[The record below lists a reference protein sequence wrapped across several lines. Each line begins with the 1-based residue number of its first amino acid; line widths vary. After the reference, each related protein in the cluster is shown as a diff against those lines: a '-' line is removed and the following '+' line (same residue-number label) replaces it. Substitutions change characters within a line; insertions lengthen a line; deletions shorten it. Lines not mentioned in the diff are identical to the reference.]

1 MSAHPRKQS
10 KGKAITVFTVK
21 RRILVSVMTVGLAAS
36 ALTAC
41 SGTGGTAGPSG
52 DASTTTKGEITIWY
66 RPGSLPTSSIDGV
79 KAEFPN
85 VTFHILETADV
96 DTKVTAALRAGSGL
110 PDITTGDPV
119 TYAQVATKFV
129 DLGQNGFTSEVAKGY
144 VDWKVKLGQTPSGE
158 QIGVPIDIGP
168 EAFYYNAT
176 AFEAAGLPTDP
187 DAVGKLVST
196 WDGYKKVAEA
206 VQATGKFACD
216 DPSYLFKY
224 LTWSQSALFYKQ
236 SGDSLIYDPVS
247 PVAKDAF
254 TKAMDFETSG
264 LCANVQPYTP
274 DWASSV
280 SQGLTVGFIN
290 PPWVGAGLLSTTAPD
305 QSGEWRVA
313 TATPDGYSAEDG
325 SQLVV
330 PKTSA
335 NPKLATLI
343 AIWLT
348 NAKNMSSG
356 FANNGLFPSTID
368 SYASDELTKGQE
380 YFGGQQVG
388 ALLGSFAEKVPSLP
402 KGPYTNSIDT
412 VFQNEIVNA
421 ETSNVSAADAYQAAL
436 EKVQAQFGN

>member
-1 MSAHPRKQS
+1 MFK
-10 KGKAITVFTVK
+10 VK
-21 RRILVSVMTVGLAAS
+21 SRILVSVVTLGLAAA
-36 ALTAC
+36 ALSAC
-41 SGTGGTAGPSG
+41 SAPSG
-52 DASTTTKGEITIWY
+52 GADSGAASTSSKGDITIWY
-66 RPGSLPTSSIDGV
+66 RPGSLSTSAVKGV
-79 KAEFPN
+79 KTEFPN
-85 VTFHILETADV
+85 VKFSILATADV

-119 TYAQVATKFV
+119 VYAQVASKFV
-129 DLGQNGFTSEVAKGY
+129 DLGKNGFTSEVAKGY

-168 EAFYYNAT
+168 EAFYYNAP
-176 AFEAAGLPTDP
+176 AFEAAGLSSDP
-187 DAVGKLVST
+187 DAVGKLIST
-196 WDGYKKVAEA
+196 WDGYQKVAEA
-206 VQATGKFACD
+206 VAATGKFACD

-224 LTWSQSALFYKQ
+224 LTWSKSALFYKQ
-236 SGDSLIYDPVS
+236 SGGSLIYDPVS
-247 PVAKDAF
+247 SVAEDAF
-254 TKAMDFETSG
+254 KKSMDFERAG

-290 PPWVGAGLLSTTAPD
+290 PPWVGAGLLSTTAPG
-305 QSGEWRVA
+305 QSGQWRVA

-348 NAKNMSSG
+348 NAKNSSSG
-356 FANNGLFPSTID
+356 FANNGLFPSTIA
-368 SYASDELTKGQE
+368 SYSSDELTKGQD
-380 YFGGQQVG
+380 YFNGQQVG
-388 ALLGSFAEKVPSLP
+388 AILGSFAKKVPTLP
-402 KGPYTNSIDT
+402 KGPYTNGIDT

-421 ETSNVSAADAYQAAL
+421 ETSDVSAADAYKAAL
-436 EKVQAQFGN
+436 DKVQSQFGN